1 MLRDWAIW
9 ATGWLGW
16 NMVSPTLWPP
26 LAWYWLVPSPTKAT
40 GWWFSL
46 VSISPRNT
54 AISMTVY
61 GTPPLT
67 NNHKSL
73 HLPKSLMEYWWSL
86 LFWPQGHLLAAHSHY
101 TPLYPAYNCIQPY
114 HHNFTT
120 YFRLHP
126 HICLN
131 HLVELAYWVE
141 NTLEGFWGLLI
152 SAHRPQPE
160 ITSLNKT
167 SLWNSQHL
175 WWLWG
180 ASVTWLWQTDIITT
194 PSSHCG
200 QLMTLQMSDY
210 MVERVTALTIWF
222 TSKNPY
228 ALSVIFSLNSCG
240 LYDE

>member
-1 MLRDWAIW
+1 
-9 ATGWLGW
+9 
-16 NMVSPTLWPP
+16 
-26 LAWYWLVPSPTKAT
+26 
-40 GWWFSL
+40 
-46 VSISPRNT
+46 
-54 AISMTVY
+54 
-61 GTPPLT
+61 
-67 NNHKSL
+67 
-73 HLPKSLMEYWWSL
+73 MEYWWSL
-86 LFWPQGHLLAAHSHY
+86 LFWLQGHLLAAHSYH

-114 HHNFTT
+114 HHNFAT

-141 NTLEGFWGLLI
+141 NALEGFWGLLI

-160 ITSLNKT
+160 ITSLNMT
-167 SLWNSQHL
+167 SPWNSQHL
-175 WWLWG
+175 RWLWG

-200 QLMTLQMSDY
+200 QLTTLQMSDY
-210 MVERVTALTIWF
+210 MVERVTALIIWF
-222 TSKNPY
+222 TSKKPY